1 MLPDAERSRVHQ
13 NGMEGL
19 VISSSGLGWQ
29 AVCYSFVEKTPDTNE
44 NSSISIQRNRT
55 IIVSAD
61 GYPEITDDKKWD
73 DTLTL

>member
-1 MLPDAERSRVHQ
+1 
-13 NGMEGL
+13 MEGL

-29 AVCYSFVEKTPDTNE
+29 AVCYSFIEETPDTNE

-61 GYPEITDDKKWD
+61 GYPEITDDKNEMIH
-73 DTLTL
+73 